1 MRIAIT
7 GASGNVGTALLRRL
21 HHARTEGNGE
31 LEVVGLS
38 RRAPDPSQAP
48 YAGVRW
54 HEADVGQPGG
64 TELERAFAGAD
75 AVVHLAWQIQ
85 PNHDL
90 ADLFRTNVTGT
101 ANVLDAARNAGVGHV
116 VCASSVGAYSPADKR
131 VRTKEAW
138 PAEGIQDAHYSRH
151 KAEQERLLDRF
162 AGANPAVTVSRLRPG
177 LIFQADAGA
186 EIGRYFLGPYV
197 PKALARLPFL
207 PLVPIPPEI
216 VFQAVHAA
224 DVADAYWRVLKSGA
238 GGAFNIAAEPVI
250 TPEILAG
257 VLGARRLFPLPLAV
271 LRAGAAALWRPR
283 LLAADS
289 GWVNMAA
296 GAPVMDTSRAREV
309 LGWAPQRT
317 SLDAIAEVLD
327 ALAAGR
333 GIPASP
339 VLRPRRRLL
348 SG

>member
-21 HHARTEGNGE
+21 HRARSDGHGE

-101 ANVLDAARNAGVGHV
+101 ANVLDAAGNAGVGHV
-116 VCASSVGAYSPADKR
+116 VCASSVGAYSPADKG
-131 VRTKEAW
+131 VRTNEAW

-186 EIGRYFLGPYV
+186 EIGRYFLGPYI

-216 VFQAVHAA
+216 VFQAVHAD
-224 DVADAYWRVLKSGA
+224 DVADVYWRVLNSGA

-257 VLGARRLFPLPLAV
+257 VLRARRLFPLPLAV

-327 ALAAGR
+327 ALAAGS